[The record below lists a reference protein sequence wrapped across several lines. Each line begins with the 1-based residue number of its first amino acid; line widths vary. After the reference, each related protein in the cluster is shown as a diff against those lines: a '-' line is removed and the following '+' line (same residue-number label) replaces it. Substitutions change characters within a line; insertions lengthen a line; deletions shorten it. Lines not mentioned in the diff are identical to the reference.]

1 MKISTPRPF
10 ALSLSKGF
18 AWFDKLTTN
27 RVCLFVLVA
36 QLLTIEAAFAANTS
50 ANTEK
55 TIPVKVTMR
64 DNGYTLGDSIAMH
77 AEFNL
82 AKGLVFDPNSVPLKG
97 PVNNWLD
104 LRDVT
109 MIESKNSDDNSHIR
123 IDFTW
128 QIFGTVEHAQTLKI
142 PAIQLQTI
150 PPNESEKA
158 GDNNKPI
165 AITIPAQGF
174 HLSPVLP
181 PSVTENKHRPHAPPL
196 RFDTR
201 TPLIIGLLCLGF
213 SLLSGILWLWLMD
226 KIVWWPR
233 NPGPI
238 TQLSRQLSK
247 SGVEQ
252 QSNFSYADLRTIH
265 KALASCAGKSL
276 YPDTLKNLFEHASYL
291 SAEKP
296 VITKFFNASW
306 QSFFASGSTSST
318 VNVEETLA
326 WIKRAAMAERLFL
339 ASQAKKHL
347 AKKLSKVK
355 TVAANQAVQA

>member
-1 MKISTPRPF
+1 MKIYFVLLLRLPLLY
-10 ALSLSKGF
+10 LSL
-18 AWFDKLTTN
+18 LN
-27 RVCLFVLVA
+27 LP
-36 QLLTIEAAFAANTS
+36 AFAANDS
-50 ANTEK
+50 ANPEK
-55 TIPVKVTMR
+55 IIPVKVTIR

-109 MIESKNSDDNSHIR
+109 MIESKNSDDNSHIS

-142 PAIQLQTI
+142 PAINQQTL
-150 PPNESEKA
+150 PHYESEKA

-201 TPLIIGLLCLGF
+201 TPLIIGLLCLGL
-213 SLLSGILWLWLMD
+213 SLLCGILWLWLMD

-247 SGVEQ
+247 AGVAQ
-252 QSNFSYADLRTIH
+252 QPNLSFADLLSIH
-265 KALASCAGKSL
+265 KALASSAGQSL
-276 YPDTLKNLFEHASYL
+276 YPNTVDNLFERAPYL
-291 SAEKP
+291 SADKP
-296 VITKFFNASW
+296 TITQFFNVSW
-306 QSFFASGSTSST
+306 QSFFASSTSST
-318 VNVEETLA
+318 VSVAETLA
-326 WIKRAAMAERLFL
+326 WIKRSAMAERIFR
-339 ASQAKKHL
+339 AYQAKKP
-347 AKKLSKVK
+347 AKVK
-355 TVAANQAVQA
+355 TIAVKQAVKA